1 MRQKT
6 MKRLLVIILIMS
18 VSVLCGCGQTT
29 DTEPTTEET
38 PGITQS
44 TDNNPEGEISMS
56 IDDTDVTVV
65 WEDNE
70 SVTALKEF
78 IADKPLVIDAS
89 AYGGFEQVG
98 SLGTTLPSD
107 DEQIQ
112 TKAGDIMLYSSDQ
125 IVVFFGTNS
134 WSYTPLGRITDKSD
148 QELEDLLKGDNV
160 KIKLEME

>member
-1 MRQKT
+1 

-18 VSVLCGCGQTT
+18 VIVLCGCGQTT
-29 DTEPTTEET
+29 DTETTTEET
-38 PGITQS
+38 TGITQS
-44 TDNNPEGEISMS
+44 TDNKPEGEISMS

-98 SLGTTLPSD
+98 SLGTTLPSN

>member
-1 MRQKT
+1 

-18 VSVLCGCGQTT
+18 VIVLCGCGQTT
-29 DTEPTTEET
+29 DTETTTEET
-38 PGITQS
+38 TGITQS
-44 TDNNPEGEISMS
+44 TDNKPEGEISMT

-70 SVTALKEF
+70 SVMALKEF

>member
-1 MRQKT
+1 

-70 SVTALKEF
+70 SVMALKEF

>member
-1 MRQKT
+1 

-18 VSVLCGCGQTT
+18 VIVLCGCGQTT
-29 DTEPTTEET
+29 DTETTTEET
-38 PGITQS
+38 TGITQS
-44 TDNNPEGEISMS
+44 TDNNPEGEINMS

-70 SVTALKEF
+70 SVMALKEF

>member
-1 MRQKT
+1 

>member
-1 MRQKT
+1 

-18 VSVLCGCGQTT
+18 VIVLCGCGQTT
-29 DTEPTTEET
+29 DTETTTEET
-38 PGITQS
+38 TGITQS
-44 TDNNPEGEISMS
+44 TDNKPEGEISMS

>member
-1 MRQKT
+1 
-6 MKRLLVIILIMS
+6 
-18 VSVLCGCGQTT
+18 
-29 DTEPTTEET
+29 
-38 PGITQS
+38 
-44 TDNNPEGEISMS
+44 MS

-98 SLGTTLPSD
+98 FLGTTLPSN

-125 IVVFFGTNS
+125 IVIFYGTNS
-134 WSYTPLGRITDKSD
+134 WSYTPLGKITDKSD

>member
-1 MRQKT
+1 

-18 VSVLCGCGQTT
+18 VIVLCGCGQTT
-29 DTEPTTEET
+29 DTETTTEET
-38 PGITQS
+38 TGITQS
-44 TDNNPEGEISMS
+44 TDNKPEGEISMS

-70 SVTALKEF
+70 SVMALKEF

-160 KIKLEME
+160 KIKLEMK

>member
-1 MRQKT
+1 

-18 VSVLCGCGQTT
+18 VIVLCGCGQTT
-29 DTEPTTEET
+29 DTETTTEET
-38 PGITQS
+38 TGITQS
-44 TDNNPEGEISMS
+44 TDNKPEGEISMS

-70 SVTALKEF
+70 SVMALKEF

-125 IVVFFGTNS
+125 IVVFLGTNS

>member
-18 VSVLCGCGQTT
+18 VIVLCGCGQTT
-29 DTEPTTEET
+29 DTETTTEET
-38 PGITQS
+38 TGITQS
-44 TDNNPEGEISMS
+44 TDNKPEGEISMT

-78 IADKPLVIDAS
+78 IADNPLVIDAS

-98 SLGTTLPSD
+98 SLGTTLPSN

>member
-1 MRQKT
+1 

-18 VSVLCGCGQTT
+18 VIVLCGCGQTT
-29 DTEPTTEET
+29 DTETTTEET
-38 PGITQS
+38 TGITQS
-44 TDNNPEGEISMS
+44 TDNKPEGEISMS

-70 SVTALKEF
+70 SVMALKEF